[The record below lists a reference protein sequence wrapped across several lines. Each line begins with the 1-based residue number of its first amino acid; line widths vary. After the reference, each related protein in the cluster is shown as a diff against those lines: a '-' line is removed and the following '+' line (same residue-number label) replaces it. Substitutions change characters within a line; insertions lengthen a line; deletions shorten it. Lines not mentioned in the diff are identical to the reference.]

1 MGRILSLDIGRK
13 RTGVA
18 VTDPLK
24 IIANGLTTIPTHT
37 IFDFLTAYFEKEN
50 VELLV
55 VGYPVQM
62 NNTPSEAVTYV
73 IPVLNRLKKVFPQLK
88 VELVDERFT
97 SKLAMQ
103 AMIDGGMKKK
113 DRQNKATVDT
123 ISATII
129 LQSYLESLSYKH

>member
-1 MGRILSLDIGRK
+1 MGRIVALDIGRK

-37 IFDFLTAYFEKEN
+37 LIDFVMEYTLKES

-62 NNTPSEAVTYV
+62 NNTPSEAVIY
-73 IPVLNRLKKVFPQLK
+73 INPVLRKLQKVLPQLK
-88 VELVDERFT
+88 IELVDERFT

-113 DRQNKATVDT
+113 DRRNKATVDT

-129 LQSYLESLSYKH
+129 LQSYLDSLSFKH

>member
-1 MGRILSLDIGRK
+1 MGRIVALDIGRK

-37 IFDFLTAYFEKEN
+37 LIDFVMEYTLKES

-62 NNTPSEAVTYV
+62 NNTPSEAVIY
-73 IPVLNRLKKVFPQLK
+73 INPVLRKLQKVLPQLK
-88 VELVDERFT
+88 IGLVDERFT

-113 DRQNKATVDT
+113 DRRNKATVDT

-129 LQSYLESLSYKH
+129 LQSYLDSLSFKH